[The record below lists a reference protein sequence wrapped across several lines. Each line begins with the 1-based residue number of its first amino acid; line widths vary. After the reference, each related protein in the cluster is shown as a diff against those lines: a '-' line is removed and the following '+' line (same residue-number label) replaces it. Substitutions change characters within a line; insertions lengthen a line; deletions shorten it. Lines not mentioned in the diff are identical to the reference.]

1 MSSKLDE
8 DILATLTD
16 EEREAIEGGDTS
28 PEDLAALQAIADA
41 DAGIVDDDDEDDEDD
56 ATVAVAADAVAAP
69 AAVIKEPTTDDD
81 EPEFRPRY
89 KAELP
94 ADYADQVAA
103 VKAESDAL
111 AQSFRDG
118 EIDFDEFQVKA
129 QDASER
135 REALTILRAKSEIA
149 GEMEVQTDEQEWA
162 STIDKFF
169 AASAKSGTDYT
180 KDAEKRGDLDT
191 FVKALANNPANNDKS
206 GEWYLA
212 EAHKRVNALHGL
224 AAGNVDVP
232 PVVTKRVKQAIP
244 ATSLAHVPGGDG
256 PGDLAGEF
264 ADTDGLD
271 GEALEKAI
279 AIMTPAQREKYSM
292 AA

>member
-1 MSSKLDE
+1 MSIEFDA

-28 PEDLAALQAIADA
+28 PEDQAALQAIADA
-41 DAGIVDDDDEDDEDD
+41 AAGVTVREDPEDEDDR
-56 ATVAVAADAVAAP
+56 TLITP
-69 AAVIKEPTTDDD
+69 AAEASPAVKAE
-81 EPEFRPRY
+81 EAEEAEAPEFRPRY

-129 QDASER
+129 QDVSER

-149 GEMEVQTDEQEWA
+149 GEMEVQTDEQAWA

-169 AASAKSGTDYT
+169 AASAKAGTDYT

-191 FVKALANNPANNDKS
+191 FVKALANNPANNDKG
-206 GEWYLA
+206 GEWFLA

-224 AAGNVDVP
+224 AAGNVAVP
-232 PVVTKRVKQAIP
+232 PVTKRVKQAIP

-264 ADTDGLD
+264 AEVDGMYGD
-271 GEALEKAI
+271 DFETAI
-279 AIMTPAQREKYSM
+279 ARMTPEQRIKLSM